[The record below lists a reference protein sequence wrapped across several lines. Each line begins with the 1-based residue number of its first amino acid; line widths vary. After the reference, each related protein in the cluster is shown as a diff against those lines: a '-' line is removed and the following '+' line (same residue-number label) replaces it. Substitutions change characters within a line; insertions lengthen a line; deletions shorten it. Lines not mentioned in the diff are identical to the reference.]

1 MVKTSQSPLV
11 PLMAIRG
18 ITQQEVADALGVRRE
33 TVSDWMRGVR
43 PAKLT
48 LGDWRKLSDLLGVPL
63 ENMPD
68 DLGPQPIHDTNVV
81 SPN

>member
-1 MVKTSQSPLV
+1 
-11 PLMAIRG
+11 MAIRG
-18 ITQQEVADALGVRRE
+18 LTQQDIADALGVRRE

-43 PAKLT
+43 PTKLT

-68 DLGPQPIHDTNVV
+68 DLSPQPIHDTSVPT
-81 SPN
+81 SD